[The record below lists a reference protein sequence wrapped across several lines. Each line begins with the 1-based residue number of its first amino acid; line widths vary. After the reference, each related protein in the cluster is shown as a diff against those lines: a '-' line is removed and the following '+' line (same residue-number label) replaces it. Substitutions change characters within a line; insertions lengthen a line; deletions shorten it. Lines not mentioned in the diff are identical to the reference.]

1 MRLFE
6 LARSGRHD
14 DARALQRE
22 LVPVARLLGPTYGV
36 PGLKAALNLLG
47 YDVGVPRAP
56 LTAVPDTAI
65 PALRDAL
72 VQFEEIPA

>member
-1 MRLFE
+1 
-6 LARSGRHD
+6 
-14 DARALQRE
+14 
-22 LVPVARLLGPTYGV
+22 
-36 PGLKAALNLLG
+36 
-47 YDVGVPRAP
+47 VGVPRAP